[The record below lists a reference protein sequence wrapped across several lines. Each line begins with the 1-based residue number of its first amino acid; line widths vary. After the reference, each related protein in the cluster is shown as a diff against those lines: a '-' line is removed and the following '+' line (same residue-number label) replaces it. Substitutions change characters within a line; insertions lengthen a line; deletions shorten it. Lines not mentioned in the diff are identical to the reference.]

1 MFIYICFVQVLQEL
15 SVVIFYIP
23 EGQLRKLNKDG
34 KPGEEPFQFNISAQ
48 HQECQAHYEEL
59 GDAITNYVYHLL
71 KTQLTKL
78 SVPKSCKDGTFIFVS
93 KDYDK
98 KNTLVI
104 LIHGSGAV
112 RAGQWARS

>member
-1 MFIYICFVQVLQEL
+1 MLYKPDVGQYLNFLGSF
-15 SVVIFYIP
+15 FHIP
-23 EGQLRKLNKDG
+23 DGQLRKLKDG
-34 KPGEEPFQFNISAQ
+34 QPGDEPFQFNISAQ

-71 KTQLTKL
+71 ETQVNLTML
-78 SVPKSCKDGTFIFVS
+78 SVPKDSIDGTFVFVS
-93 KDYDK
+93 KDYDV
-98 KNTLVI
+98 KNTLMI